1 MINIF
6 LFILYI
12 IITNVIIKK
21 LNLLPNY
28 SGSDHQKFTNEANV
42 PLSGGIFILSTFFV
56 LFNSQLDLIS
66 FFVVIFLIGLAS
78 DKNFLISPKKRL
90 ILQIFT
96 VLLFVI
102 VFNLVISETR
112 IDIINYFLSYN
123 LISYI
128 FASFCILV
136 LINGSNFIDGLNS
149 LLLGYFLIILFI
161 VFRLDLLIQIGL
173 EKNDVYFLFSI
184 LFFLLFLNYFNFLF
198 SW

>member
-42 PLSGGIFILSTFFV
+42 PLSGGIFILSTFFL

-96 VLLFVI
+96 VLFFVI
-102 VFNLVISETR
+102 VFNLE
-112 IDIINYFLSYN
+112 L
-123 LISYI
+123 
-128 FASFCILV
+128 
-136 LINGSNFIDGLNS
+136 
-149 LLLGYFLIILFI
+149 
-161 VFRLDLLIQIGL
+161 
-173 EKNDVYFLFSI
+173 NDV
-184 LFFLLFLNYFNFLF
+184 
-198 SW
+198 